1 MREHQISELVSRF
14 ATPVVLIVLGLVLI
28 FCPDTA
34 SSLSSKVVGWGLLM
48 AGIVSAV
55 AMVVDS
61 NWSVSRVLR
70 VLTLVILGR
79 WLMTHPLAW
88 AAWGGRII
96 GLLLLLRGIRDF
108 TQSVFTQG
116 KVLSVVTAV
125 LGLALILLPMT
136 ASRMVFSLCGFVIL
150 AVGGGMLAAVCWR
163 NASGKRRTGRMMTP
177 TSSTPCDA
185 GLLRAEWAHRA

>member
-1 MREHQISELVSRF
+1 MKKHSISAFLSRY

-34 SSLSSKVVGWGLLM
+34 SALISKVAGWGLMM
-48 AGIVSAV
+48 AGVIVAV

-61 NWSVSRVLR
+61 DWSVSKILTILVL
-70 VLTLVILGR
+70 VGLGR
-79 WLMTHPLAW
+79 WLMSHPLAW

-108 TQSVFTQG
+108 TQSVFPQV

-125 LGLALILLPMT
+125 LGLVLILMPMT
-136 ASRMVFSLCGFVIL
+136 ASRMVFSLCGMVIL
-150 AVGGGMLAAVCWR
+150 AVGGGMLAERIWE
-163 NASGKRRTGRMMTP
+163 NKNWEDDDPNIIDS
-177 TSSTPCDA
+177 
-185 GLLRAEWAHRA
+185 L

>member
-1 MREHQISELVSRF
+1 MKKHQISEFVSRF

-34 SSLSSKVVGWGLLM
+34 SALISKVVGWGLLM
-48 AGIVSAV
+48 AGIVIAV

-61 NWSVSRVLR
+61 NWSVSKVLT
-70 VLTLVILGR
+70 VLTLVILGG

-150 AVGGGMLAAVCWR
+150 AVGGGMLAERVWEKK
-163 NASGKRRTGRMMTP
+163 NEEDDDP
-177 TSSTPCDA
+177 NIIDA
-185 GLLRAEWAHRA
+185 L

>member
-1 MREHQISELVSRF
+1 MKKHQISELVSRF

-34 SSLSSKVVGWGLLM
+34 SALISKVVGWGLLM
-48 AGIVSAV
+48 AGIVIAV

-61 NWSVSRVLR
+61 NWSVSKVLT

-125 LGLALILLPMT
+125 LGLMLILLPMT
-136 ASRMVFSLCGFVIL
+136 ASRMVFSLCGVAIL
-150 AVGGGMLAAVCWR
+150 AVGGGMLAERIWEKR
-163 NASGKRRTGRMMTP
+163 NWEDDDP
-177 TSSTPCDA
+177 NIIDA
-185 GLLRAEWAHRA
+185 L

>member
-1 MREHQISELVSRF
+1 MKKHQISEFVSRF

-34 SSLSSKVVGWGLLM
+34 SALISKVVGWGLLM
-48 AGIVSAV
+48 AGIVVAV

-61 NWSVSRVLR
+61 NWSVSKVLT

-125 LGLALILLPMT
+125 LGLMLILLPMT
-136 ASRMVFSLCGFVIL
+136 ASRMVFSLCGVAIL
-150 AVGGGMLAAVCWR
+150 AVGGGMLAERIWEKK
-163 NASGKRRTGRMMTP
+163 NWEDDDP
-177 TSSTPCDA
+177 NIIDA
-185 GLLRAEWAHRA
+185 L

>member
-1 MREHQISELVSRF
+1 MKKHQISEFVSRF

-34 SSLSSKVVGWGLLM
+34 SALISKAAGWGLMM
-48 AGIVSAV
+48 AGIIVAV

-61 NWSVSRVLR
+61 NWSVSKVLT

-125 LGLALILLPMT
+125 MGLMLILLPMT
-136 ASRMVFSLCGFVIL
+136 ASRMVFSLCGVVIL
-150 AVGGGMLAAVCWR
+150 AVGGGMLAERIWEKK
-163 NASGKRRTGRMMTP
+163 NGEGDDP
-177 TSSTPCDA
+177 NIIDA
-185 GLLRAEWAHRA
+185 L

>member
-1 MREHQISELVSRF
+1 MKKHQISEFVSRF

-34 SSLSSKVVGWGLLM
+34 SALISKVVGWGLLM
-48 AGIVSAV
+48 AGIVIAV

-61 NWSVSRVLR
+61 NWSVSKVLT

-116 KVLSVVTAV
+116 RALSVLTAV
-125 LGLALILLPMT
+125 LGVVLILMPMT
-136 ASRMVFSLCGFVIL
+136 ASRMVFSLCGVVIL
-150 AVGGGMLAAVCWR
+150 AVGGGMLAERVWEKK
-163 NASGKRRTGRMMTP
+163 NGEDDDP
-177 TSSTPCDA
+177 NIIDA
-185 GLLRAEWAHRA
+185 L

>member
-1 MREHQISELVSRF
+1 MKKHQISEFVSRF

-34 SSLSSKVVGWGLLM
+34 SALISKVVGWGLLM
-48 AGIVSAV
+48 AGIVVAV

-61 NWSVSRVLR
+61 NWSVSKVLT

-116 KVLSVVTAV
+116 RALSVLTAV
-125 LGLALILLPMT
+125 LGVVLILMPMT
-136 ASRMVFSLCGFVIL
+136 ASRMVFSLCGVVIL
-150 AVGGGMLAAVCWR
+150 AVGGGMLAERIWEKK
-163 NASGKRRTGRMMTP
+163 NGETDDP
-177 TSSTPCDA
+177 NIIDA
-185 GLLRAEWAHRA
+185 L

>member
-1 MREHQISELVSRF
+1 MKKQKLSAFLSRY
-14 ATPVVLIVLGLVLI
+14 ATPAVLIVLGLVLI
-28 FCPDTA
+28 LCPDTA
-34 SSLSSKVVGWGLLM
+34 SALISKVAGWGLMM
-48 AGIVSAV
+48 AGIVVAV

-61 NWSVSRVLR
+61 NWSVSKILTILVL
-70 VLTLVILGR
+70 VGLGR

-125 LGLALILLPMT
+125 MGLMLILLPMT
-136 ASRMVFSLCGFVIL
+136 ASRMVFSLCGVVL
-150 AVGGGMLAAVCWR
+150 LVVGGGMLAERIWEKK
-163 NASGKRRTGRMMTP
+163 NWEDDDP
-177 TSSTPCDA
+177 NIIDA
-185 GLLRAEWAHRA
+185 L